1 MKSTASL
8 AHLKAT
14 IAATQPLGAG
24 LPVKIPSHWSA
35 QKLKFIAAV
44 QLSNVDKKSVEG
56 EAAVRLCNY
65 VDVYKNDH
73 ITPDMAFMDAT
84 ASDRQIRDFTLRADD
99 VLITKDSEAWNDI
112 AVPALVTSDLDGVL
126 CGYHLAHIRPKPE
139 VMTGGYL
146 FRAIAAEGIADQFR
160 VAANGITRFGIG
172 KDEITGALFPV
183 PPLEEQHAIADFLD
197 RKTTQIDG
205 VIAKKQQMID
215 LLHKKRQALISE
227 AVTKGL
233 DPDVPTKDSGIEWLG
248 RVPRHWSVERL
259 KYSISKIEQG
269 WSPQCDNRPAE
280 EDEWGVLK
288 VGCGNGDEF
297 DPSEQKALPLD
308 VAPMPEY
315 EIRSGDI
322 LMSRG
327 NTRELVGAASLVKNV
342 RHRLMLCD
350 LLYRFHAQP
359 RRADAEF
366 LVFSLRSPHVRFQI
380 EREASGTSAS
390 MKKVGQETIRELVI
404 CLPPVDEQKTIIT
417 RLRPLLDQHDQIVHR
432 IESQITKLREYRQ
445 TLISAAVTGQ
455 IDVSKE
461 GQR

>member
-1 MKSTASL
+1 MT
-8 AHLKAT
+8 
-14 IAATQPLGAG
+14 
-24 LPVKIPSHWSA
+24 
-35 QKLKFIAAV
+35 AV
-44 QLSNVDKKSVEG
+44 QTRKVDSGEPWIGQIPAHWKLVDLKYLTQFINGCAFKPTDWQDDGIPIIRIVNLNGGEEFNYTVRDVDPRYVVNEGDLLFGWSGNKGTSFGPFVWWREGKHYLNQHIFRLGGFKLHKRYFYWLLVAVTAHVESQTSGIIGLVHVTKEDLGNISV
-56 EAAVRLCNY
+56 
-65 VDVYKNDH
+65 
-73 ITPDMAFMDAT
+73 P
-84 ASDRQIRDFTLRADD
+84 
-99 VLITKDSEAWNDI
+99 
-112 AVPALVTSDLDGVL
+112 
-126 CGYHLAHIRPKPE
+126 LAPE
-139 VMTGGYL
+139 
-146 FRAIAAEGIADQFR
+146 REQHGIA
-160 VAANGITRFGIG
+160 
-172 KDEITGALFPV
+172 E
-183 PPLEEQHAIADFLD
+183 FLD

-205 VIAKKQQMID
+205 VITKKQRMID
-215 LLHKKRQALISE
+215 LLHEKRKALISE

-233 DPDVPTKDSGIEWLG
+233 DPDVPTKDSGIEWVG
-248 RVPRHWSVERL
+248 RVPKHWSVERL
-259 KYSISKIEQG
+259 KYSITKIEQG

-280 EDEWGVLK
+280 DDEWGVLK

-390 MKKVGQETIRELVI
+390 MKKVGQETIRELVV

-445 TLISAAVTGQ
+445 TLISAAVTGL

-461 GQR
+461 VV

>member
-1 MKSTASL
+1 
-8 AHLKAT
+8 
-14 IAATQPLGAG
+14 
-24 LPVKIPSHWSA
+24 V
-35 QKLKFIAAV
+35 KLKYLATKIGSGKTPRGGNEVYSESGVVFLRS
-44 QLSNVDKKSVEG
+44 QNVYDDG
-56 EAAVRLCNY
+56 LRL
-65 VDVYKNDH
+65 
-73 ITPDMAFMDAT
+73 
-84 ASDRQIRDFTLRADD
+84 DD
-99 VLITKDSEAWNDI
+99 VVFIDHAIDEEMAQTRVRPGD
-112 AVPALVTSDLDGVL
+112 VL
-126 CGYHLAHIRPKPE
+126 L
-139 VMTGGYL
+139 
-146 FRAIAAEGIADQFR
+146 
-160 VAANGITRFGIG
+160 N
-172 KDEITGALFPV
+172 ITGASIGRTAIV
-183 PPLEEQHAIADFLD
+183 PRDLPPSNVNQHVCIIRPCAKADPRFVSYALKSLGIKDQIRSFETGSSREGLNFEQVGSLSICIPSAPHQQQLVSSFLD
-197 RKTTQIDG
+197 RRTAQIDG
-205 VIAKKQQMID
+205 VIAKKQRMID
-215 LLHKKRQALISE
+215 LLHEKRQALISE
-227 AVTKGL
+227 AVTRGL
-233 DPDVPTKDSGIEWLG
+233 DPEVPTKDSGIEWVG
-248 RVPRHWSVERL
+248 RVPKHWSVERL
-259 KYSISKIEQG
+259 KYSITKIEQG

-280 EDEWGVLK
+280 DDEWGVLK
-288 VGCGNGDEF
+288 VGCGNRDEF

-390 MKKVGQETIRELVI
+390 MKKVGQETIRELVL
-404 CLPPVDEQKTIIT
+404 CLPPVSEQKAIIP

-432 IESQITKLREYRQ
+432 IESQISKLREYRQ

-461 GQR
+461 RQ